1 MKTVSIFFLSTLL
14 MLPVLPLAAQE
25 NADSAAAPVQNEER
39 AQRPERMGRQNGGR
53 NGGFDRMR
61 PGFGGM
67 RPGFG
72 GPMNNNMRPIFGG
85 PGMGSERLKAEDA
98 IKAKFPQEFAALEQ
112 ERKALEAK
120 YQELAKKAEVKLP
133 LTQEDQTRKM
143 QDFQK
148 KYEKELKEIYAMF
161 RTDFK
166 GASEKLQALYKA
178 EGIEMPRFMGGFP
191 GGNRPDAPKPEARS
205 RRMDLNALE
214 KAYPE
219 EYKKVREL
227 QKKNPREY
235 RQALLELYRKYEAA
249 QGKSGEKKD

>member
-1 MKTVSIFFLSTLL
+1 MKTVSMFFLSTLL

-53 NGGFDRMR
+53 NGGFDR
-61 PGFGGM
+61 M

-148 KYEKELKEIYAMF
+148 KYEKE
-161 RTDFK
+161 
-166 GASEKLQALYKA
+166 
-178 EGIEMPRFMGGFP
+178 
-191 GGNRPDAPKPEARS
+191 
-205 RRMDLNALE
+205 
-214 KAYPE
+214 
-219 EYKKVREL
+219 
-227 QKKNPREY
+227 
-235 RQALLELYRKYEAA
+235 
-249 QGKSGEKKD
+249 